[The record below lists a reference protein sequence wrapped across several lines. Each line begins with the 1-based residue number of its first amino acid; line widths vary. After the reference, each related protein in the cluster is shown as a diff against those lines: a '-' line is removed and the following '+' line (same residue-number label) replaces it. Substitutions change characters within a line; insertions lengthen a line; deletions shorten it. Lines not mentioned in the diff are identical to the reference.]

1 MMIFMPWQ
9 DEFSVGI
16 ALIDEQHRW
25 LVDATNSLH
34 QEMSSATLDRALVG
48 DILNGLMEY
57 TVNHFI
63 VEEAWFERYA
73 YPERVAHKALHDD
86 LTKVVMGILT
96 DFERGMEVQEAVLAL
111 LKNWL
116 TTHILHEDKA
126 YVPFFQQLGV
136 MVI

>member
-1 MMIFMPWQ
+1 MTIFMPWQ

-25 LVDATNSLH
+25 LVDVTNDLY
-34 QEMSSATLDRALVG
+34 QEMSSTTVNRPLVG
-48 DILNGLMEY
+48 EILDGLMNY

-63 VEEAWFERYA
+63 VEEELFARHN
-73 YPERVAHKALHDD
+73 YPQRVAHKAMHDH

-96 DFERGMEVQEAVLAL
+96 DFERGMEVQEAVLEL

-116 TTHILHEDKA
+116 THHILEEDKA
-126 YVPFFQQLGV
+126 YVPFFKQLGV
-136 MVI
+136 TV